1 MIRLLLFWIFV
12 AVYVVSYLVPK
23 KIILRKKISELFIAN
38 MIALI
43 FAGIGYTIAVLLEGL
58 EFSPVKNIVIAMS
71 IMAGFLAG
79 LSLSIAEHEL

>member
-71 IMAGFLAG
+71 IMAGFLTG